1 MLVAAGNRHVL
12 FLQGPGSMF
21 FYRFALTLQRAGI
34 KVSKIHLCLGDILFW
49 GRGQS
54 TMFRQRFAA
63 WDAFIE
69 RYLIDNGV
77 SDIVLFS
84 DSRPYHRVAVDVA
97 KGLGINV
104 FVFENGYF
112 RPDWIT
118 FERGGVNG
126 RSSFP
131 RQRAAIERIA
141 DEIPDPGVEATSLRF
156 NRHLL
161 LGDWTWHAFNLLGT
175 PLFPHFRRHR
185 PAHPLHELWG
195 AAWKVLQ
202 WHPRRRRSQARL
214 KAVLDSDRPFF
225 LFPLQ
230 LDQDF
235 QLSVDLPFE
244 SISAATEA
252 VIASFARHAPGDC
265 LLLVKN
271 HPHDS
276 NLVDR
281 ERDTARIA
289 RRHGV
294 ADRVVFLETGPNPL
308 ILDHARALITIN
320 STMGTSGLWHRV
332 PVCVLGRAI
341 YDIEGLTH
349 QGDLDSFW
357 QSPTPPDMAFFRSF
371 RRALIHATQAR
382 GEFGS
387 GASGAPTFQDCL
399 YRLVVTPYRVAG
411 LALRGT
417 GHGSERAGNGT
428 RTFDPGPAHPARV
441 GRPGPAEPGLHTDP
455 PR

>member
-21 FYRFALTLQRAGI
+21 FYRFALTLRRSGI
-34 KVSKIHLCLGDILFW
+34 KVSKIHLSFGDMVFW
-49 GRGQS
+49 GRSDS
-54 TMFRQRFAA
+54 TVFRQRFDQWAS
-63 WDAFIE
+63 FVE
-69 RYLIDNGV
+69 RYMIHNGV

-131 RQRAAIERIA
+131 RTRAEIERIA
-141 DEIPDPGVEATSLRF
+141 AEIPDPGVEAKSLRF

-161 LGDWTWHAFNLLGT
+161 LGDWTWHAFNFLGA
-175 PLFPHFRRHR
+175 PVFPHFRRHR

-195 AAWKVLQ
+195 ATRKVLQ
-202 WHPRRRRSQARL
+202 WYPRHLRSKARL
-214 KAVLDSDRPFF
+214 KAVLDKNQAYFF
-225 LFPLQ
+225 FPLQ

-235 QLSVDLPFE
+235 QLLVDSPFA
-244 SISAATEA
+244 SISEATEHI
-252 VIASFARHAPGDC
+252 IASFARHAPADC

-294 ADRVVFLETGPNPL
+294 ADRVVFLETGNNPL
-308 ILDHARALITIN
+308 ILDHARGLVTIN
-320 STMGTSGLWHRV
+320 STMGTSGLWHSL
-332 PVCVLGRAI
+332 PVCVLGSAI
-341 YDIEGLTH
+341 YDLKGLTH
-349 QGDLDSFW
+349 RGQLDDFW
-357 QSPTPPDMAFFRSF
+357 QAPPPPDMGFFRTF

-387 GASGAPTFQDCL
+387 GSSGEPTFQECL
-399 YRLVVTPYRVAG
+399 YRLVVTPYRTAG
-411 LALRGT
+411 LSLKEAGDGSARDPALGRAPGGIMDDAVAPQLRT
-417 GHGSERAGNGT
+417 G
-428 RTFDPGPAHPARV
+428 PQP
-441 GRPGPAEPGLHTDP
+441 
-455 PR
+455 

>member
-1 MLVAAGNRHVL
+1 MLVATGNRHVL

-21 FYRFALTLQRAGI
+21 FYRFALTLRRSGI
-34 KVSKIHLCLGDILFW
+34 KVSKIHLSFGDLVFW
-49 GRGQS
+49 GRRDS
-54 TMFRQRFAA
+54 TVFRRRFDEWAP
-63 WDAFIE
+63 FVE
-69 RYLIDNGV
+69 RYMVHNGV

-131 RQRAAIERIA
+131 RNRAGIERIA
-141 DEIPDPGVEATSLRF
+141 AEIPDPGVEAKSLRF

-175 PLFPHFRRHR
+175 PMFPHFRRHR

-195 AAWKVLQ
+195 ATRKVIK
-202 WHPRRRRSQARL
+202 WYPRHLRAKARL
-214 KAVLDSDRPFF
+214 KALLDSGRPYFF
-225 LFPLQ
+225 FPLQ

-235 QLSVDLPFE
+235 QLFVDSPFS
-244 SISAATEA
+244 SISAATEH
-252 VIASFARHAPGDC
+252 VVASFARHAPADC
-265 LLLVKN
+265 LLLIKN

-294 ADRVVFLETGPNPL
+294 ADRVVFLETGTNPL
-308 ILDHARALITIN
+308 ILANARAVVTIN
-320 STMGTSGLWHRV
+320 STMGTSGLWHSL
-332 PVCVLGRAI
+332 PVCVLGSAI
-341 YDIEGLTH
+341 YDLDGLTH
-349 QGDLDSFW
+349 QGGLDGFW
-357 QSPTPPDMAFFRSF
+357 QAPTPPDMDFFRTF

-387 GASGAPTFQDCL
+387 GSSGEPTFQECL
-399 YRLVVTPYRVAG
+399 YRLVVTPYRTAG
-411 LALRGT
+411 LSLKRSG
-417 GHGSERAGNGT
+417 EAG
-428 RTFDPGPAHPARV
+428 PPQAMKKIPASPEVR
-441 GRPGPAEPGLHTDP
+441 TDP
-455 PR
+455 RP

>member
-1 MLVAAGNRHVL
+1 MLVAAGDRHVL

-21 FYRFALTLQRAGI
+21 FYRFALTLRRSGI
-34 KVSKIHLCLGDILFW
+34 KVSKIHLSFGDILFW
-49 GRGQS
+49 GTS
-54 TMFRQRFAA
+54 DCTVFRQRFDRWAT
-63 WDAFIE
+63 FIE

-84 DSRPYHRVAVDVA
+84 DSRPYHRVAVDIA

-118 FERGGVNG
+118 FEHGGVNG

-131 RQRAAIERIA
+131 RQRAEIERMA
-141 DEIPDPGVEATSLRF
+141 AAIPDPGVEATTIRF

-161 LGDWTWHAFNLLGT
+161 LGDWTWHALNLLGA

-185 PAHPLHELWG
+185 PAHPLHELLG
-195 AAWKVLQ
+195 ASLKVLQ
-202 WHPRRRRSQARL
+202 WCPRHLRAKARL
-214 KAVLDSDRPFF
+214 KAVLDSGRPYFF
-225 LFPLQ
+225 FPLQ

-235 QLSVDLPFE
+235 QLAVDSPFA
-244 SISAATEA
+244 SISAATDH
-252 VIASFARHAPGDC
+252 VIASFARHAPEDC

-276 NLVDR
+276 NLVGR
-281 ERDTARIA
+281 EQDTARIA

-294 ADRVVFLETGPNPL
+294 ADRVVFLETGVNPH
-308 ILDHARALITIN
+308 ILSHARAVVTIN
-320 STMGTSGLWHRV
+320 STMGTSGLWHSL
-332 PVCVLGRAI
+332 PVCVLGTAI
-341 YDIEGLTH
+341 YDIEGLTY
-349 QGDLDSFW
+349 QGSLDDFW
-357 QSPTPPDMAFFRSF
+357 QAPTPPDMEFFRIF

-387 GASGAPTFQDCL
+387 GSSGEPTFQECL
-399 YRLVVTPYRVAG
+399 RRLVVTPYQAAG
-411 LALRGT
+411 ISLKG
-417 GHGSERAGNGT
+417 AGDSSAPD
-428 RTFDPGPAHPARV
+428 RRHS
-441 GRPGPAEPGLHTDP
+441 AEPSAVHGH
-455 PR
+455 RRVQ